1 METGVKLMTL
11 PALGPD
17 GKRRPAAP
25 AATARVDP
33 GLILNGTNVAL
44 AADVSDEVI
53 FSPDDPYWK
62 LAPDARR
69 KLRQRRIAI
78 RGRFAQSPRA
88 APVSPRKNAPSGMA
102 LPLPHSAQQSLA
114 GERSPGVLSPVP
126 AEATVAAA
134 RRRAGVPLL
143 RPLRSSGTI
152 CSSSAV
158 GDALVAE
165 PPAAAPLRNAFSG
178 TEPAPPAESERI
190 PWGRFFASR
199 SFWAIAGAHFC
210 SNWGWNSFM
219 AWLPTYFTQKLG
231 LDLAASSTITLIPW
245 TMAFLAGNT
254 SGMLADWMSGTGMHK
269 TKVRAIPVDR
279 FLAMREAVCC
289 RRRCWAECVFDVNV
303 VGIIGENG
311 DVSDECERG
320 RLVRFLLFQR
330 QLTCTVG
337 GARAIRL
344 ELGRQ
349 LLEGQSHDSALR
361 LQPRN
366 LTASLLQS
374 TKPDSL
380 KMLFQLRSCWKT
392 LDCASM
398 AYLML
403 ERNRKRL
410 VVS

>member
-1 METGVKLMTL
+1 METGIKLTTL

-17 GKRRPAAP
+17 GKRRPVAP

-33 GLILNGTNVAL
+33 GLILNGTNMAL

-88 APVSPRKNAPSGMA
+88 APAAVESPRKRNALSGMA

-143 RPLRSSGTI
+143 RPLRSTGTI

-178 TEPAPPAESERI
+178 AAAGAPAESERI

-269 TKVRAIPVDR
+269 TKVSTIPVKR
-279 FLAMREAVCC
+279 FLAMREAV
-289 RRRCWAECVFDVNV
+289 RYLRSFGDVWQEEVTGRPRAVSV
-303 VGIIGENG
+303 VSIGENG
-311 DVSDECERG
+311 DESDDVNEEDQSLQ
-320 RLVRFLLFQR
+320 LVLLR
-330 QLTCTVG
+330 
-337 GARAIRL
+337 
-344 ELGRQ
+344 
-349 LLEGQSHDSALR
+349 
-361 LQPRN
+361 
-366 LTASLLQS
+366 
-374 TKPDSL
+374 
-380 KMLFQLRSCWKT
+380 LRSCWKT

-398 AYLML
+398 AYRMTS
-403 ERNRKRL
+403 ERN
-410 VVS
+410 